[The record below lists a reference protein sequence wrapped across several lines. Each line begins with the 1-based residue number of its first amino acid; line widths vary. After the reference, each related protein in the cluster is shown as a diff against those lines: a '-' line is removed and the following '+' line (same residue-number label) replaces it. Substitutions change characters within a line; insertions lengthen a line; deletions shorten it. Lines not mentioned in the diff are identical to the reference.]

1 MNILNIKANLI
12 IVFGL
17 LLVFN
22 ISAQA
27 DTEGNNYDLPPGA
40 VIKPK
45 ADLNRDLSGKINELR
60 FKSISSDDL
69 EINAEF
75 IKADLTNED
84 WERLKVTNPDEFDYY
99 QRALEYYEALSPK
112 VKTILNTDELWHLYM
127 FDLKT
132 REEIKQ
138 Y

>member
-1 MNILNIKANLI
+1 MNILNIKASLI